1 MEFWGIEI
9 PAGKPVTCVPGEGMY
24 LHVSQAALGEGKG
37 KSEGSN
43 KAVLSVE
50 VDATKVV
57 LGTLYQGKC
66 DQISLDLVFDRDF
79 VVSHTGSSVSLY
91 LCGYR
96 TEAPQDEFDS
106 EEGMTDEDEDED
118 EEEPVQP
125 AVPLIKANGDAQG
138 GKKAVKPET
147 AKSVITPEAAAAAGK
162 AAAAPVLKKLEQ
174 QQTKPKGPVPVLAED
189 DEDEEDDEDDEE
201 DEDDDEDEEPNVG
214 PFVMDMDSDSDDEEF
229 DELDEDEFDE
239 DDEDDEDDEND
250 EEDEEDDED
259 ELELEPA
266 KLGAKRP
273 AAGLPKVVDKK
284 AKTETPNKP
293 ASVVKKAKEAAT
305 PVAKTPKKEVAKT
318 ARKEEITPK
327 EKNAKTPSDKT
338 PKGAVGATP
347 TATPAS
353 TKKLGEYK
361 CKDCEKNFVTET
373 ALTQH
378 SAAKHKK

>member
-1 MEFWGIEI
+1 MEMRLNTDDECEYW
-9 PAGKPVTCVPGEGMY
+9 
-24 LHVSQAALGEGKG
+24 
-37 KSEGSN
+37 
-43 KAVLSVE
+43 
-50 VDATKVV
+50 KVV
-57 LGTLYQGKC
+57 LSQLTFSGL
-66 DQISLDLVFDRDF
+66 SF
-79 VVSHTGSSVSLY
+79 VLG
-91 LCGYR
+91 
-96 TEAPQDEFDS
+96 
-106 EEGMTDEDEDED
+106 
-118 EEEPVQP
+118 VQ
-125 AVPLIKANGDAQG
+125 
-138 GKKAVKPET
+138 
-147 AKSVITPEAAAAAGK
+147 
-162 AAAAPVLKKLEQ
+162 
-174 QQTKPKGPVPVLAED
+174 
-189 DEDEEDDEDDEE
+189 
-201 DEDDDEDEEPNVG
+201 
-214 PFVMDMDSDSDDEEF
+214 
-229 DELDEDEFDE
+229 LDEDEFDE

>member
-1 MEFWGIEI
+1 
-9 PAGKPVTCVPGEGMY
+9 MY

-37 KSEGSN
+37 KSEGN

-79 VVSHTGSSVSLY
+79 VVSHTGSSVSMY

-96 TEAPQDEFDS
+96 TEAPQDEYPFSITFLQWIHKYTLKTIGLFGDVLQCIDHYGVN
-106 EEGMTDEDEDED
+106 EVMPEWCCMTDEDEDED
-118 EEEPVQP
+118 EEEPVQA
-125 AVPLIKANGDAQG
+125 AVPLIKANGDAAG

-174 QQTKPKGPVPVLAED
+174 QQTKPKGPVAVLPED

-201 DEDDDEDEEPNVG
+201 DEDDDE
-214 PFVMDMDSDSDDEEF
+214 M
-229 DELDEDEFDE
+229 DEDEFDE

-305 PVAKTPKKEVAKT
+305 PVVKTPKKEVAKS

>member
-201 DEDDDEDEEPNVG
+201 DEDDDE
-214 PFVMDMDSDSDDEEF
+214 
-229 DELDEDEFDE
+229 LDEDEFDE

>member
-1 MEFWGIEI
+1 MEFWGIEV

-79 VVSHTGSSVSLY
+79 VVSHTGSSVSMY

-96 TEAPQDEFDS
+96 TEAPQDEYPFS
-106 EEGMTDEDEDED
+106 IPFLQWISQVCFENCMTDEDEDED
-118 EEEPVQP
+118 EEEPVP
-125 AVPLIKANGDAQG
+125 AAVPLIKANGDAPG
-138 GKKAVKPET
+138 GKKAVKAET

-174 QQTKPKGPVPVLAED
+174 QQTKPKGPVAVLAEE

-201 DEDDDEDEEPNVG
+201 DEDDDE
-214 PFVMDMDSDSDDEEF
+214 M
-229 DELDEDEFDE
+229 DEDEFDE

-293 ASVVKKAKEAAT
+293 APVVKKAKEAAT
-305 PVAKTPKKEVAKT
+305 PVGKTPKKEVAKS

-353 TKKLGEYK
+353 AKKLGEYK

>member
-1 MEFWGIEI
+1 MEFWGIEV

-37 KSEGSN
+37 KSEGN

-79 VVSHTGSSVSLY
+79 VVSHTGSSVSMY

-96 TEAPQDEFDS
+96 TEAPQDEYPFSIPFFTVDS
-106 EEGMTDEDEDED
+106 QVYFESCMTDEDEDED
-118 EEEPVQP
+118 EEEPVQ
-125 AVPLIKANGDAQG
+125 AVPLIKANGDA
-138 GKKAVKPET
+138 P
-147 AKSVITPEAAAAAGK
+147 AKSAITPEAAAAAGK

-174 QQTKPKGPVPVLAED
+174 QQTKPKGPVAVLPED

-201 DEDDDEDEEPNVG
+201 DEDDDE
-214 PFVMDMDSDSDDEEF
+214 M
-229 DELDEDEFDE
+229 DEDEFDE

-293 ASVVKKAKEAAT
+293 GHPLAQS
-305 PVAKTPKKEVAKT
+305 

-353 TKKLGEYK
+353 MKKLGEYK